1 MVSKTDAVL
10 QSYLLQSLNM
20 ALGALMQGE
29 TSYTNSFNIVIQEN
43 GFIFIPRLPC
53 AYILDDELYNKIF
66 LIANASL
73 YPHYTLLKQNATY
86 FVPLKTDDIH
96 VQRGLFFPWQIGI
109 SKRLVIPDLDRYTT
123 SLPKNQIPIM
133 ENFTLNLD
141 KVNHIAI
148 CGNSGSGK
156 SYALTYLLSVLKHQ
170 SDLIIVDPKFDTP
183 SRWAREHQ
191 ISVIHPVESRSK
203 SDFVS
208 EINEK
213 LSQCLELIQKR
224 QVILYENP
232 RYEFTHTTIV
242 IDEVLALSE
251 GVNKT
256 IKESFFSL
264 LSSIALLGRATRLHL
279 LLVSQRFDHS
289 TIPISVREQLNVL
302 IQIGNINKKT
312 TQFLFPDLDPEGI
325 VIPIGHGTGLIQVI
339 DNEHPYQVLPL
350 LCPTYY
356 TKKGIL

>member
-1 MVSKTDAVL
+1 MVSKTDADL

-29 TSYTNSFNIVIQEN
+29 TSYTNSFNIAIQEN

-96 VQRGLFFPWQIGI
+96 VQRGLFFPWKMGI
-109 SKRLVIPDLDRYTT
+109 SKRLVIPDLDRYAT

-141 KVNHIAI
+141 KINHIAI

-156 SYALTYLLSVLKHQ
+156 SYTLTYLLSVLKNQ

-191 ISVIHPVESRSK
+191 IAVIHPVENRSK

-232 RYEFTHTTIV
+232 RHEFTHMTIV

-279 LLVSQRFDHS
+279 LLISQRFDHT
-289 TIPISVREQLNVL
+289 TIPVSVREQLNVL